1 MQLLTQ
7 AKNNVSA
14 LELHRQVGVS
24 YPTAWLMKHKLL
36 EVMRQREGSRQ
47 LTGRLE
53 IDDAYLGGQRSGGKA
68 GRGSE
73 NKIRDEQKLTHRE
86 ALAGKL
92 DFIISPKTKLALTG
106 QWNWYDLNFTQ
117 RGPQFV
123 RMRPVRKATASRQ
136 PMLMTSTRASVKT

>member
-73 NKIRDEQKLTHRE
+73 NKIPFVAAVQTTEG
-86 ALAGKL
+86 AG
-92 DFIISPKTKLALTG
+92 STWPAC
-106 QWNWYDLNFTQ
+106 
-117 RGPQFV
+117 
-123 RMRPVRKATASRQ
+123 RPARSRRSRS
-136 PMLMTSTRASVKT
+136 TSSWPIRSCCR

>member
-14 LELHRQVGVS
+14 LELTRQLGVS

-36 EVMRQREGSRQ
+36 EVMRQREDSRQ
-47 LTGRLE
+47 LTGRVE

-73 NKIRDEQKLTHRE
+73 NKIPFVAAVQTTED
-86 ALAGKL
+86 GKAHL
-92 DFIISPKTKLALTG
+92 VCLS
-106 QWNWYDLNFTQ
+106 Q
-117 RGPQFV
+117 RAVHEGRRWTSSWP
-123 RMRPVRKATASRQ
+123 SRW
-136 PMLMTSTRASVKT
+136 PCR